1 MKRTWRLGYQ
11 GLAAALSCSL
21 LLPGIVAADQVG
33 GREIVVPEE
42 EVIVDR
48 KEIVECDCDD
58 SPNQG
63 NVSISAG
70 LDVATAYFF
79 RGILQERD
87 GGIFWPYAE
96 LGITLWENDSGQSV
110 SFLGGIWN
118 SVHTNKTGASGSGP
132 SNWYEA
138 DIYGGLSLG
147 LTDFLSTDLVYI
159 AYASPNGAFATIQEF
174 DAVVSIDDS
183 QWMPDNFSINPYMR
197 WAFEL
202 DNTAFG
208 PDEGIYLELGAEPS
222 YVFAADSNYPVTLSL
237 PLTLGLSVDD
247 YYEVVQPNGSKSDDT
262 FGFFDFGVGLG
273 VPLSFID
280 PSYGS
285 WSVSAAFHGISLSGD
300 LADVNRGDGFFP
312 WGVAGIAMEY

>member
-1 MKRTWRLGYQ
+1 MSKWSWFRGV
-11 GLAAALSCSL
+11 GLPVAAALMF
-21 LLPGIVAADQVG
+21 PAGAFADQVG
-33 GREIVVPEE
+33 GKEIVVPEE
-42 EVIVDR
+42 EVIVD
-48 KEIVECDCDD
+48 KQEVVDCDCDD

-63 NVSISAG
+63 NVSLSAG
-70 LDVATAYFF
+70 LDVPTAYFF

-96 LGITLWENDSGQSV
+96 IGISLWENDTGQSI
-110 SFLGGIWN
+110 SILGGIWN
-118 SVHTNKTGASGSGP
+118 SVHTNKTLASGSGP

-159 AYASPNGAFATIQEF
+159 AYTYPNGAFPTVQEF
-174 DAVVSIDDS
+174 DAVVNIDDS
-183 QWMPDNFSINPYMR
+183 QWMPENFSTSPYMR

-222 YVFAADSNYPVTLSL
+222 YVFASDTDYPVTLSV
-237 PLTLGLSVDD
+237 PLALGLGIDD
-247 YYEVVQPNGSKSDDT
+247 YYEVVQANGSTEEDT

-280 PSYGS
+280 DDYGS

-300 LADVNRGDGFFP
+300 LADVDRGDGFFP

>member
-1 MKRTWRLGYQ
+1 MKTWRLGFR
-11 GLAAALSCSL
+11 GLALAVSCALL
-21 LLPGIVAADQVG
+21 VPGMSFADQVG

-42 EVIVDR
+42 EVIVD
-48 KEIVECDCDD
+48 KEEVVDCDCDD

-63 NVSISAG
+63 RVSLAAG
-70 LDVATAYFF
+70 LDVPTAYFF

-96 LGITLWENDSGQSV
+96 IGISLWENETGQSI
-110 SFLGGIWN
+110 SILGGIWN

-138 DIYGGLSLG
+138 DIYGGVSLG

-159 AYASPNGAFATIQEF
+159 AYTSPNGAFNTVQEF

-183 QWMPDNFSINPYMR
+183 QWMPANFSTSPYMR

-237 PLTLGLSVDD
+237 PLTLGLGVDD
-247 YYEVVQPNGSKSDDT
+247 YYEVVQPNGSKSEDT
-262 FGFFDFGVGLG
+262 FGYFDFGVGLG

-280 PSYGS
+280 DDYGS

-300 LADVNRGDGFFP
+300 LADVDRGDGFFP

>member
-1 MKRTWRLGYQ
+1 MMKWRTWYRGFGVPLMM
-11 GLAAALSCSL
+11 AAL
-21 LLPGIVAADQVG
+21 LPTTALADTVG
-33 GREIVVPEE
+33 GKEIIVPEE
-42 EVIVDR
+42 EVIVD
-48 KEIVECDCDD
+48 KQEVVDCDCDD

-63 NVSISAG
+63 NVSLSAG
-70 LDVATAYFF
+70 LDVPTAYFF

-96 LGITLWENDSGQSV
+96 IGINVWENETGQSI
-110 SFLGGIWN
+110 SLLGGIWN

-138 DIYGGLSLG
+138 DIYGGLSIG

-159 AYASPNGAFATIQEF
+159 AYTYPNGAFPTVQEF
-174 DAVVSIDDS
+174 DAVVNIDDS
-183 QWMPDNFSINPYMR
+183 QWMPENFSTSPYMR

-222 YVFAADSNYPVTLSL
+222 YEFAAETDYPVTLSL
-237 PLTLGLSVDD
+237 PLTLGLGVDD
-247 YYEVVQPNGSKSDDT
+247 YYEVVQPNGGTSEDT

-280 PSYGS
+280 DDYGS

-300 LADVNRGDGFFP
+300 LADVDRGDGFFP